1 MIEGEGEENL
11 GVDTSGIVCLLNGL
25 DTPDSVIT
33 RMSNTNSQMGVV
45 EGRWDVY
52 EAEWTYHPDNG
63 LNNLCGCCGLGRD
76 QRSVPFHQHQAGPLF
91 ARRRALWPKQL
102 LAQSPSR
109 PLWAQASHRGLLQ
122 WVRIFAV

>member
-1 MIEGEGEENL
+1 LVIEGEGEENL

-63 LNNLCGCCGLGRD
+63 LN
-76 QRSVPFHQHQAGPLF
+76 
-91 ARRRALWPKQL
+91 
-102 LAQSPSR
+102 
-109 PLWAQASHRGLLQ
+109 
-122 WVRIFAV
+122 IFVVVAD